1 MNRMKLIELFNKE
14 QRREVDYPGFRREEA
29 GAVIRSVSLS
39 GRDHMV
45 IYSDLEDADADAAIE
60 EQLHYFRRLGQPF
73 EWKLYDFDRP
83 ADLLERLAAKGFRP
97 GDAEALLVLPL
108 HEGEAL
114 LRFAIPPTVRRVT
127 DEAGIDDIV
136 ELENGIWGEPHD
148 ELGERLKEELSDSDR
163 LAVFAVYEEG
173 RMASAAWMYLH
184 PGTSFCSLW
193 GGSTLSEFRGRG
205 HYRALI
211 AARAQH
217 AWKNG
222 FRMLMVDASPMSR
235 PILERQGFVFLGYSY
250 PCMSPD
256 SRE

>member
-14 QRREVDYPGFRREEA
+14 QRREVEYPGFRREAA
-29 GAVIRSVSLS
+29 GPVIRSVSLS

-45 IYSDLEDADADAAIE
+45 ICSDLGDADADAAIE
-60 EQLHYFRRLGQPF
+60 EQLRYFRKLGQPF

-83 ADLLERLAAKGFRP
+83 SDLMDRLVAKGFRP
-97 GDAEALLVLPL
+97 GEAEALLVLPL
-108 HEGEAL
+108 HEGEES
-114 LRFAIPPTVRRVT
+114 LRLAVPPAVRRVA

-136 ELENGIWGEPHD
+136 ELENNIWGESHE

-163 LAVFAVYEEG
+163 LAVFAVYDEG

-193 GGSTLSEFRGRG
+193 GGSTLPEFRGRG

-217 AWKNG
+217 AWRRG

-235 PILERQGFVFLGYSY
+235 PILERSGFVCLGYSF

-256 SRE
+256 SV